1 MILNDEQI
9 YERVA
14 TQVIIDPYEP
24 GNLQPSSYD
33 VTLGDEFWTHY
44 KRDTPIVLADK
55 PSPRDLG
62 STWKAHGQYG
72 QYTIK
77 PMEFVLAATRE
88 RIMMPIDLVGRLE
101 GKSSIGRLGLIV
113 HATAGYVDPGF
124 VGWLT
129 LEMFNLSPRPIVL
142 DVGMRIAQI
151 SFSTIK
157 PPAKPYGHRDLG
169 SHYQNQGRAPEP
181 ARLDDRS

>member
-9 YERVA
+9 FHRVID
-14 TQVIIDPYEP
+14 QQIIDPYKAA
-24 GNLQPSSYD
+24 NLQPSSYD
-33 VTLGDEFWTHY
+33 VTLGDEFWMHY
-44 KRDTPIVLADK
+44 NLDTPIVLADRP
-55 PSPRDLG
+55 PSHELG
-62 STWKAHGQYG
+62 STCVADK
-72 QYTIK
+72 QYTIR

-88 RIMMPIDLVGRLE
+88 RITMPTDLVGRLE

-129 LEMFNLSPRPIVL
+129 LEMFNLSPRPIIL

-151 SFSTIK
+151 SFETIK